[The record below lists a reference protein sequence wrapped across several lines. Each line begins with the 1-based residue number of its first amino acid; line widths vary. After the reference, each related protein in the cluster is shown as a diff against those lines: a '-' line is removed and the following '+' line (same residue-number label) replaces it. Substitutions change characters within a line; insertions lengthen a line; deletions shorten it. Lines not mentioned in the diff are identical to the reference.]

1 MAVAMAVLMVLVA
14 VAFCR
19 LMAVAIAVL
28 MVLMAVA
35 FC

>member
-1 MAVAMAVLMVLVA
+1 MAVLMVLVA